1 MSHQFSVLSRE
12 TLRVLSLLRPSRLVL
27 NEWICSEDLRGDF
40 SLGVVGLVRTRLLI
54 TTFLFG
60 KAYGSLKAVDM
71 A

>member
-1 MSHQFSVLSRE
+1 MSYQFSVLSRE
-12 TLRVLSLLRPSRLVL
+12 TLRVLSLLSLSRLVL
-27 NEWICSEDLRGDF
+27 NEWICSEDLRGGL

-60 KAYGSLKAVDM
+60 RAYGSLKAVDM